1 MTEEIGYSTKKDSP
15 SPWQARIITLFP
27 EMFPGPLNFSLSG
40 KALSKNL
47 WDLQTINIRDFGT
60 GKHQS
65 VDDTPAGGGA
75 GMILKPNIVDNAL
88 RAATQDFKTSKEAWP
103 LIYVTPHG
111 KKFTQDMAF
120 RFSKAK
126 GIVLVCGRYE
136 GIDTRVI
143 NKWNLEEVSL
153 GDFILSGGELVSYVI
168 IEAVVRLLPGVLGN
182 KESILEESFSNG
194 LLEYPQYTKP
204 SSWDGHKIPEVLMS
218 GNHQEIK
225 QWRKKQSEKITK
237 EKRPDLWQKF
247 KKT

>member
-1 MTEEIGYSTKKDSP
+1 M
-15 SPWQARIITLFP
+15 
-27 EMFPGPLNFSLSG
+27 
-40 KALSKNL
+40 
-47 WDLQTINIRDFGT
+47 
-60 GKHQS
+60 
-65 VDDTPAGGGA
+65 
-75 GMILKPNIVDNAL
+75 
-88 RAATQDFKTSKEAWP
+88 
-103 LIYVTPHG
+103 
-111 KKFTQDMAF
+111 
-120 RFSKAK
+120 
-126 GIVLVCGRYE
+126 
-136 GIDTRVI
+136 
-143 NKWNLEEVSL
+143 
-153 GDFILSGGELVSYVI
+153 SGGELVSYVI